1 MLIQKRNKILDSNL
15 FLTRKL
21 KNKIDRIDNLLDKIE
36 MKLNQKYHDEKQKQI
51 ELAKKLVDEN
61 KEFIIMLSKS

>member
-15 FLTRKL
+15 FLTTKL